1 MAKMASG
8 IKMILDVDTVLGD
21 VDINSA
27 ANF

>member
-21 VDINSA
+21 VDVGA
-27 ANF
+27 AVNF